1 MGMGALQLLLAARR
15 GLERQFELSSQRYG
29 NPPHL
34 GGLSLKPRP
43 SSLPA
48 ELSCKTIKR
57 VGISLGGFGSRPIIQ
72 VLFCGA
78 VEVV

>member
-1 MGMGALQLLLAARR
+1 MGMGALPLLLAARR
-15 GLERQFELSSQRYG
+15 GLERQSELSSQRYG

-43 SSLPA
+43 SSLRA
-48 ELSCKTIKR
+48 QLSCKTIR

-72 VLFCGA
+72 VLVCGA